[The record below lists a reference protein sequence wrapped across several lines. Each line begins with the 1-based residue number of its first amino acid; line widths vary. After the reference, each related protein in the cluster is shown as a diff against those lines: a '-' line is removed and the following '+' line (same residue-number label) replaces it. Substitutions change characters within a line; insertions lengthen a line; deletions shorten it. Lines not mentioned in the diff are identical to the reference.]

1 MPRWMIG
8 FVRAVETLNYRIG
21 RAAMYLLFVIMAIL
35 IWSSVTK
42 IAKVPAIW
50 TLEMAQ
56 FTLVAYYLLGA
67 PYSIQLGAN
76 VRMDLLYARWSPRGQ
91 ALWDVFT
98 VFALLFYL
106 GVMLYGAVDSTAY
119 SIQMGER
126 NPTAWRPYLW
136 PIKVVICVAFV
147 LMILQA
153 LAYLVRDLAILRG
166 QPIPPSQGEIEAA
179 EGTA

>member
-1 MPRWMIG
+1 MPGWMIAY
-8 FVRAVETLNYRIG
+8 VRGVEALNYRIG
-21 RAAMYLLFVIMAIL
+21 RVAMYLLFVIMAIL

-42 IAKVPAIW
+42 IMKLPSLW

-67 PYSIQLGAN
+67 PYSFQLGSN
-76 VRMDLLYARWSPRGQ
+76 VRMDLLYARMTPQRQ

-106 GVMLYGAVDSTAY
+106 GVMLWGAVESTAY
-119 SIQMGER
+119 SFAVSER
-126 NPTAWRPYLW
+126 SPTAWRPPLW
-136 PIKVVICVAFV
+136 PIKLVICTAFV

-153 LAYLVRDLAILRG
+153 LAHLVRDLAVLRG

-179 EGTA
+179 ETAA